1 MPRKSVYTREMILE
15 AAVEVFKQKGYDNIT
30 VKNIAKQL
38 GCSIAPVYAAYT
50 SMEDLKKDVVT
61 KVGDTLIT
69 CLDEIPASCDIV
81 ESELP
86 ITEEQK
92 GLFERMFSVVDPE
105 NEKVKQKFENLVEEA
120 LQKSENP
127 EESRMCL
134 FNIFMKAISIM
145 SETRHKKFTK
155 SEILSLIARHKNY
168 ILTLK
173 KKKGYG
179 NRRK

>member
-1 MPRKSVYTREMILE
+1 MPRKSVYTREMVLE
-15 AAVEVFKQKGYDNIT
+15 AAVEVFKNEGYEKIT

-50 SMEDLKKDVVT
+50 SMEDLKRDVVI
-61 KVGDTLIT
+61 KVEDTLVS
-69 CLDEIPASCDIV
+69 CFDEISNSCHVV
-81 ESELP
+81 EEDVSM
-86 ITEEQK
+86 TQEQRD
-92 GLFERMFSVVDPE
+92 LFERMFSMVDPE
-105 NEKVKQKFENLVEEA
+105 NEAVKQKFENLVEEP
-120 LQKSENP
+120 LQNSENP
-127 EESRMCL
+127 DQSRMSL
-134 FNIFMKAISIM
+134 FNVFMKAISIM
-145 SETRHKKFTK
+145 SETKHKKFSK

>member
-1 MPRKSVYTREMILE
+1 MPRKSVYTREMVLE
-15 AAVEVFKQKGYDNIT
+15 AAVEVFKHEGYDKIT

-61 KVGDTLIT
+61 KVGDTLIA
-69 CLDEIPASCDIV
+69 CLN
-81 ESELP
+81 ELP

-92 GLFERMFSVVDPE
+92 GLFERMFSVVDTE

-145 SETRHKKFTK
+145 SETRHKRFTK